1 MQILEDDSA
10 VMNKTRELCAA
21 IVADSD
27 YKGLLAKVETFL
39 SNDEARLS
47 YQSVHERGQELN
59 QKQSAGLEL
68 SETEIGEFET
78 ARESLLA
85 NPIASE
91 FMAAQQTLESLNR
104 AVSKHVGMTLELG
117 RVPTAEDF
125 AQADGGGC
133 CGGGGAEGGAE
144 GGGGG

>member
-1 MQILEDDSA
+1 MQILEDSSA

-21 IVADSD
+21 IVEDSE
-27 YKGLLAKVETFL
+27 YQELLGKVEAFL
-39 SNDEARLS
+39 GNDEARLS

-68 SETEIGEFET
+68 SEGEIGEFET

-91 FMAAQQTLESLNR
+91 FMKAQQALETLNR
-104 AVSKHVGMTLELG
+104 AVNKHVGMTLELG

-125 AQADGGGC
+125 AQTEGGC
-133 CGGGGAEGGAE
+133 CGGGGGEGEA
-144 GGGGG
+144 GGGG